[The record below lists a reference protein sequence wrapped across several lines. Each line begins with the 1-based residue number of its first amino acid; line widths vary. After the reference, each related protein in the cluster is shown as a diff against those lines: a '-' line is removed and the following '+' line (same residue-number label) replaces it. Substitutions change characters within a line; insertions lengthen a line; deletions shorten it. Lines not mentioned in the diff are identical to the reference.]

1 MIQVVKK
8 DGLGNVVEKFFD
20 KTGIAYAVKAATSSL
35 GIEDCGCDKRKELLN
50 NIPVYGI
57 RKNSKVL

>member
-20 KTGIAYAVKAATSSL
+20 KTGIAHAVKSAASSL

-50 NIPVYGI
+50 NIPFYGI
-57 RKNSKVL
+57 RKNS

>member
-20 KTGIAYAVKAATSSL
+20 KTGIAHAVKSAASSL

-50 NIPVYGI
+50 NIPIYGI
-57 RKNSKVL
+57 RKNS

>member
-20 KTGIAYAVKAATSSL
+20 KTGIAHAVKSAASSL

-57 RKNSKVL
+57 RKKKE

>member
-20 KTGIAYAVKAATSSL
+20 KTGIAHAVKSAASSL

-57 RKNSKVL
+57 RKNS